1 MLGHVVQ
8 LTHSHIHLR
17 DTVALLSR
25 RTADFADDVVHTLN
39 TPHDFVHRLAGVAH
53 QFCARTDLL
62 HAGLDERLDLLGRFC
77 AALREAAHLG
87 RHHCKAPPLFASTCG
102 LHRCV
107 QREDVGLERDAID
120 HADDVCNLLAALVN
134 VLHGAHHLLHDL
146 AAFGGCARR
155 RGGQLV
161 GLACGIGT
169 LAHRGRQLLHAGSR
183 LLQAAGS
190 LLGALAQVLVAGADV
205 LAGGTELVHVVTHGR
220 HQLVKALLHIAY
232 RHHHAGGVTRLH
244 LHRNRQVTLL
254 DGLHHR
260 THLTGL
266 STQLTADAAGN
277 QHGDSNADKHR
288 QQSDRQHHT
297 CELTGVLVGQL
308 AVRNDSR
315 FFVVNQL
322 VGSGEPLLILR
333 LGFCP
338 QQRLGTRPVT
348 RLHQRHHFGGGSHGA
363 RFNVLERLHHGT
375 YFGWNLQSRLQ
386 HIIQLR
392 GRLGVKV
399 SQTGNGFHFFLAG
412 FLCRCQHDIA
422 HCDGAI
428 VRRAPK
434 IDGRALDDR
443 ILGGIGR

>member
-87 RHHCKAPPLFASTCG
+87 RHHCKATPLFACTRS

-146 AAFGGCARR
+146 AAFGGCSRR

-169 LAHRGRQLLHAGSR
+169 LAHRGRQLFHAGSR

-190 LLGALAQVLVAGADV
+190 LLGALAQVLVAGAD
-205 LAGGTELVHVVTHGR
+205 LIAGRAQLVHVVAHGR
-220 HQLVKALLHIAY
+220 HQFVKAFLHIAH
-232 RHHHAGGVTRLH
+232 RHHHACRIASLH
-244 LHRNRQVTLL
+244 LHWHRQVALL
-254 DGLHHR
+254 NGLHHCSY
-260 THLTGL
+260 LTRF

-363 RFNVLERLHHGT
+363 GFNVLERLHHRPH
-375 YFGWNLQSRLQ
+375 FGWNLRSRLQ
-386 HIIQLR
+386 HIIELR
-392 GRLGVKV
+392 CRLGVEV
-399 SQTGNGFHFFLAG
+399 SQAGNSFHLFLAC
-412 FLCRCQHDIA
+412 FLCGGQHDIA
-422 HCDGAI
+422 HCNGAI

-434 IDGRALDDR
+434 IDGRSLDNR